1 MPVHQSTNTDTV
13 YLVFVDDTIIGASNE
28 QLLIETKALLSE
40 RFNMKDVSE
49 LKNFLGIQFERVGD
63 SISMSQKDYI
73 RKILSKIDMADCKLR
88 GM

>member
-73 RKILSKIDMADCKLR
+73 RKILSKFDMADCKLR